1 MKKKK
6 LLIWLAACWIFLLL
20 SVIGAATYAWFT
32 FQPYTNVEPISST
45 VSSGDTALLIS
56 SLPGGSFTAE
66 CVLPQSVSGNLE
78 PVSTA
83 DLEHFYGAVRQT
95 RQGIS
100 VMFED
105 AANRV
110 DTDTIHGIFYLQ
122 SLKDGCDVYFN
133 RNGMDFGQD
142 IQMLAALRLG
152 LRIST
157 DERIYTY
164 IFRLD
169 EMGDTKNASA
179 RQTTVQANAV
189 IEGITAD
196 GAPVYRQ
203 DPALSLSDY
212 FAAAGRGTNG
222 LPAAGRAKL
231 CTINANGLASVEY
244 WLYLEGCDENCI
256 NDVQSR
262 EGYIQLSF
270 AGVSAPGTE
279 N

>member
-110 DTDTIHGIFYLQ
+110 DTDTIH
-122 SLKDGCDVYFN
+122 
-133 RNGMDFGQD
+133 
-142 IQMLAALRLG
+142 
-152 LRIST
+152 
-157 DERIYTY
+157 
-164 IFRLD
+164 
-169 EMGDTKNASA
+169 
-179 RQTTVQANAV
+179 
-189 IEGITAD
+189 
-196 GAPVYRQ
+196 
-203 DPALSLSDY
+203 
-212 FAAAGRGTNG
+212 
-222 LPAAGRAKL
+222 
-231 CTINANGLASVEY
+231 
-244 WLYLEGCDENCI
+244 
-256 NDVQSR
+256 
-262 EGYIQLSF
+262 
-270 AGVSAPGTE
+270 
-279 N
+279 